1 MNRLTTDDM
10 RDALAFMRATA
21 TGDTEGRMAVA
32 VNCDAAKMVD
42 CLTSYALGLAELAV
56 AGGPIAWL
64 DMLIAWLDMLT
75 ANVEELD
82 RLASE
87 AQKFRKD
94 DEDGQ

>member
-64 DMLIAWLDMLT
+64 DMLT

-87 AQKFRKD
+87 ARKFRT
-94 DEDGQ
+94 EDGGPDA

>member
-64 DMLIAWLDMLT
+64 DMLT

-94 DEDGQ
+94 DEDGR